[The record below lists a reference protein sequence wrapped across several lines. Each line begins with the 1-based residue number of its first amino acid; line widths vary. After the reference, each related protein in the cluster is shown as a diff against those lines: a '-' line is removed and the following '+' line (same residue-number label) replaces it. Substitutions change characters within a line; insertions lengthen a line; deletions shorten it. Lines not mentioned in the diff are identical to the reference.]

1 MSSEANRNPEDY
13 MTFSSAENGSDSASQ
28 SDNASGTN
36 SENKSTSEYS
46 PVVVPSKSDDSLNWF
61 SRLFQP
67 KVNFYKLLGAQAKTT
82 SEGMEALREWIEKG
96 ASDRCQPVRDLEHR
110 ADQQKLLLQ
119 KQLSNSFITPFDRE
133 DIYDLSTQLDEVIN
147 AAKTTAREIEALN
160 YCPFDPTLSEMA
172 KILCEGARCL
182 LRAFE
187 NLDTNLG
194 EASKQAKLARKA
206 ENRFEKVYRIGMR
219 ELFEMN
225 DVKTILRT
233 VEVYRAM
240 ITAAH
245 RIDVVGEKLDHVII
259 KLD

>member
-1 MSSEANRNPEDY
+1 MSSDANLNPDDY
-13 MTFSSAENGSDSASQ
+13 VTIIGRESATDSASTPDSASNVLDNKVA
-28 SDNASGTN
+28 SDERPVRLSA
-36 SENKSTSEYS
+36 NKSESS
-46 PVVVPSKSDDSLNWF
+46 NWF

-67 KVNFYKLLGAQAKTT
+67 KVNFYKLLSEQARTT

-110 ADQQKLLLQ
+110 ADQEKLLLQ

-147 AAKTTAREIEALN
+147 AAKTTVREIEALN

-172 KILCEGARCL
+172 KILCEGTRCL

-187 NLDTNLG
+187 HLDKNLD

-206 ENRFEKVYRIGMR
+206 ENRFEKVYRVGMR
-219 ELFEMN
+219 ELFDMN

-240 ITAAH
+240 ISAAH

-259 KLD
+259 KMD